1 MKWSQSRQ
9 TNALVGVVGLGVT
22 TAGESMA
29 GIRRNS
35 AASQHTRHLVVNEAM
50 KLVMNHF
57 KLYFVIPET
66 RADAWRT
73 MACQWDEMARL
84 CRLQANLLADR
95 DREEVQDTDDE

>member
-1 MKWSQSRQ
+1 MTKRNSLTCAQ
-9 TNALVGVVGLGVT
+9 VGVRVGVT
-22 TAGESMA
+22 TAGEPMT

-95 DREEVQDTDDE
+95 DREEVRDTDDD